1 MAITKVSR
9 GLLST
14 GVSDSSD
21 ATAITIDSSENVGI
35 GTASPN
41 AVLTTDPES
50 GNFSSAYNNYD
61 GVGLFI
67 RGNGTAGNG
76 NYGPALVFGS
86 CDSDTVNQDN
96 KHCAISIV
104 QTGTDANE
112 TGLAFWTHPTA
123 TSTDALSESMRIDS
137 SGNVGI
143 NTTSPDRLFHIKR
156 SDSGGTAAKF
166 ENSAGS
172 VFIELNTNNQ
182 VGGDAGYIGYNSTKD
197 MLFLTDDTERMRI
210 DGSGNVG
217 IGLTNPSAYGKLAV
231 TGTATQLA
239 LNASSG
245 KSRIGFFEAGTGR
258 FYIDTLNGADG
269 LAFVDA
275 DGSTER
281 MRISST
287 GNVGIADTNPAYRL
301 ELPNTGDTT
310 GQVRASGF
318 ITYSDGRLK
327 TNRSELDYGLN
338 VVKQLQPLK
347 YFHKA
352 STKDEN
358 GAYVPLEEG
367 NQDIG
372 FIAQDVLSLIP
383 EIVGVPEND
392 ETDLYSL
399 DYTKLTPVLVKAI
412 QEQQTIIEDL
422 KTRIEVLEA

>member
-1 MAITKVSR
+1 MALTKISR

-21 ATAITIDSSENVGI
+21 ATAITIDSNEK
-35 GTASPN
+35 
-41 AVLTTDPES
+41 
-50 GNFSSAYNNYD
+50 
-61 GVGLFI
+61 VGL
-67 RGNGTAGNG
+67 NGLSAGDYWSTSNQ
-76 NYGPALVFGS
+76 LVFGNTAS
-86 CDSDTVNQDN
+86 
-96 KHCAISIV
+96 A
-104 QTGTDANE
+104 ANGGM
-112 TGLAFWTHPTA
+112 TIATA
-123 TSTDALSESMRIDS
+123 TNAVGQIYFADGTSGDARYRGQIQYTHTDDAMDFATAASFAMRIDS

-143 NTTSPDRLFHIKR
+143 
-156 SDSGGTAAKF
+156 
-166 ENSAGS
+166 
-172 VFIELNTNNQ
+172 
-182 VGGDAGYIGYNSTKD
+182 
-197 MLFLTDDTERMRI
+197 
-210 DGSGNVG
+210 
-217 IGLTNPSAYGKLAV
+217 GLSNPSAYGKLV
-231 TGTATQLA
+231 VSGTATQLA

-245 KSRIGFFEAGTGR
+245 KNRIGFFEAGTGR
-258 FYIDTLNGADG
+258 FYIDTLNGDDG

-281 MRISST
+281 MRINSS
-287 GNVGIADTNPAYRL
+287 GNVGIADTAPAYRL

-412 QEQQTIIEDL
+412 QELSAKVE
-422 KTRIEVLEA
+422 ELESKIDG